1 MTCVQDI
8 EIVAHGR
15 GAYVLRADGQEQ
27 SYVDLADPTRLVFD
41 YVRRLGD
48 VLDVCLRSGPATV
61 VHVGGAAMTLP
72 RYVVATRPGSR
83 QVVLEPSAGIVAAV
97 RADLPLPR
105 GAGVK
110 VRVIDG
116 RSGVAALADGRT
128 DAVVVDAF
136 ADGRVPADLVTTEFF
151 ADLARVLTPHG
162 VLAMNVTDHP
172 PFRWTR
178 RVVAGVR
185 THFPHVA
192 LLADPTALKARRGG
206 NLVLVASR
214 TDLPVSALTASA
226 VRTGTPQRTLDARA
240 VSDTFGGGAA
250 WTDAQSQPS
259 PAP

>member
-1 MTCVQDI
+1 MQDI
-8 EIVAHGR
+8 DIVPRGR
-15 GAYVLRADGQEQ
+15 DTYVLRADGQDQ

-48 VLDVCLRSGPATV
+48 VLDVCLPTGPVTV

-72 RYVVATRPGSR
+72 RYVLATRPGSR
-83 QVVLEPSAGIVAAV
+83 QVVLEPSADVVTAV
-97 RADLPLPR
+97 RAQLPLPPR
-105 GAGVK
+105 SGV
-110 VRVIDG
+110 RIRTTDG
-116 RSGVAALADGRT
+116 RSGVSALTDGRA

-136 ADGRVPADLVTTEFF
+136 AEGRVPADLVTTEFLG
-151 ADLARVLTPHG
+151 DVARVLSPTG
-162 VLAMNVTDHP
+162 VVAMNVTDRP
-172 PFRWTR
+172 PFGWTR

-185 THFPHVA
+185 SHFDQIA

-214 TDLPVSALTASA
+214 TALPLDALREQA

-240 VSDTFGGGAA
+240 VSDTLGGGTP
-250 WTDAQSQPS
+250 WTDTDSEPS